1 MPPADHEKEL
11 SGLARSIDALFR
23 REPVEVPSAPEET
36 SGSVAASETGPKALR
51 HAVSRFLEADS
62 IGRRGLGPEV
72 RAAAAALDEA
82 TSFDALADAVER
94 LAQAHGDA
102 GGEEPWALARDLLTP
117 GIAGRVAAR
126 LGSARDE
133 PGRAALMTACTRLG
147 REMALAFADALSDT
161 TDRFARRAYVDAM
174 VEMGEDGMAVAE
186 EMVEDGRWFVV
197 RNAVAILGEIGGER
211 AVALLTGS
219 LANDDA
225 RVRRE
230 ALLALAKL
238 GGEDAGQL
246 VYGMIDDPD
255 SDVRAAAA
263 MAAGALKV
271 ARAQKPLLALL
282 EDESDP
288 DVVVAILHA
297 LGQLADPGATQAIEK
312 RAVGSFF
319 SRPPTDVRIA
329 AYRALHSIGT
339 PRAKRLIVGAANDKD
354 PRVRTAVR
362 QLLSQR

>member
-1 MPPADHEKEL
+1 MPPADHKKEL
-11 SGLARSIDALFR
+11 SGLARSIDDLFHR
-23 REPVEVPSAPEET
+23 GPVVVSSAPET
-36 SGSVAASETGPKALR
+36 SPRSVVAPETGPDALS

-62 IGRRGLGPEV
+62 VGRKGLGPNV
-72 RAAAAALDEA
+72 RAAAAALKEE
-82 TSFDALADAVER
+82 TSLDVLADAVER
-94 LAQAHGDA
+94 LARAPGRTEA
-102 GGEEPWALARDLLTP
+102 GTPWALARSLLTP
-117 GIAGRVAAR
+117 GITGRLAAR
-126 LGSARDE
+126 LGSTRDE
-133 PGRAALMTACTRLG
+133 RRRADLVTVCAHLG
-147 REMALAFADALSDT
+147 RDMALTLADALSGT

-174 VEMGEDGMAVAE
+174 VEMGEDGITVAE

-197 RNAVAILGEIGGER
+197 RNAAAILGEIGGER
-211 AVALLTGS
+211 AVGLLTSS
-219 LANDDA
+219 LAHEDA

-230 ALLALAKL
+230 ALHALAKV

-246 VYGMIDDPD
+246 VYGMIEDPD

-271 ARAQKPLLALL
+271 TRALKPLLTLL
-282 EDESDP
+282 EEESDP
-288 DVVVAILHA
+288 DVVVTVLHA

-319 SRPPTDVRIA
+319 SRSPTDVRIA

-339 PRAKRLIVGAANDKD
+339 PRAKRLLVGAANDKD
-354 PRVRTAVR
+354 PRVRGAVR